1 MSIYDIIKVLISNKY
16 MDNIKRRKDE
26 MDQFKQ
32 QLVLTHNGKD
42 RVVVDPNDKER
53 LDWEMKKKQG
63 KESRNFLM

>member
-1 MSIYDIIKVLISNKY
+1 